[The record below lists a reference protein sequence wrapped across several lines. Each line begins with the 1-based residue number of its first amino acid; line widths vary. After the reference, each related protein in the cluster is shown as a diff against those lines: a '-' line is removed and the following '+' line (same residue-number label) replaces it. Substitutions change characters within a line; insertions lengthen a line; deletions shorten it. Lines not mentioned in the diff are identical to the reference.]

1 MTLSYRFI
9 RLELCTGAPE
19 NQASTGSFG
28 VPGSLGLL
36 SVPQIK
42 QCHTVADSTSLTV
55 SSAWG
60 VFLLRLALLIVWPY
74 FSFEGLTVDSER
86 NSFRFVCFNLIRCPC
101 R

>member
-1 MTLSYRFI
+1 VTLSYRFI

-60 VFLLRLALLIVWPY
+60 VIIPHFLHVN
-74 FSFEGLTVDSER
+74 G
-86 NSFRFVCFNLIRCPC
+86 
-101 R
+101 